1 MDHGGWT
8 NKDRKREI
16 NSEHNAHYS
25 VISCE
30 STTVPETRDECL
42 INKSQHKNKPK
53 KNVAQPFKERLREE
67 PQNID
72 LEIRHAFLGRFIL
85 DWVHWPQRKESKR
98 LPEEGPYVISDY
110 LPPRSLHCVS
120 VRQSHAS
127 YSLVLSTAR
136 NHIS

>member
-1 MDHGGWT
+1 
-8 NKDRKREI
+8 
-16 NSEHNAHYS
+16 
-25 VISCE
+25 
-30 STTVPETRDECL
+30 TTSFYIIIYPNFL
-42 INKSQHKNKPK
+42 FLPWPQ
-53 KNVAQPFKERLREE
+53 

-85 DWVHWPQRKESKR
+85 DWAPTKGVKAVTRRRSVR
-98 LPEEGPYVISDY
+98 DY